1 MLRKTFIFFLI
12 TLKMFLWATLNAVIH
27 HIHVIILVCVCAFNN
42 KKVGV
47 VLNIQRVDIRICALA
62 KRQIVDGIEHIGLSH
77 TIMSDETIYI
87 RRERK
92 FCALYVLIVKNRYL
106 LQYHNCD
113 DANGKTAVYS
123 IKPMQS
129 YPFINEKRKKY
140 MINFHKWKNFSNF
153 ATLNY
158 AIIKNQK

>member
-1 MLRKTFIFFLI
+1 
-12 TLKMFLWATLNAVIH
+12 
-27 HIHVIILVCVCAFNN
+27 
-42 KKVGV
+42 
-47 VLNIQRVDIRICALA
+47 
-62 KRQIVDGIEHIGLSH
+62 
-77 TIMSDETIYI
+77 MSDETIYI

-140 MINFHKWKNFSNF
+140 MINFHK
-153 ATLNY
+153 
-158 AIIKNQK
+158 